1 MLSRGRRRARRDVV
15 VIKDVRRSLRA
26 KLFAPLLRAAR
37 DIIRPPTP
45 SPRVLRAIRDAE
57 RDAVIVVG
65 WIQLVGVAV
74 FFALFLSTRA
84 AYHQDARPLGPTP
97 LALGAYG
104 AFVFL
109 RLRRAYADRLTARL
123 STMSIVADVVIL
135 MTLIWSFTLQ
145 YEKPA
150 ALYLKAPTLFY
161 AFILIALPALRFD
174 AGHVMLAGALV
185 IAGWIILVLIAAGG
199 ARVAVD
205 YPDYMTSLSV
215 FWGAEAEKIAALLAV
230 TLILALA
237 VARSR
242 ALLVRTSVEEAAA
255 HDLSRLVSAG
265 AARRVRSG
273 DGELRAGEG
282 ELLPTAIMFIDLRG
296 FSAAAQ
302 TLSADEVV
310 ALLQDYQRCFVPV
323 LTQSGGV
330 IDKYLGDGI
339 LVSFTSA
346 PAGREAAMAF
356 AAAAKVLLAWEGWAE
371 DRAARG
377 ATTPHL
383 GVAITQG
390 DVIHGVVGDEDR
402 LEFTIIGDAVNLAA
416 KLEKKAKALGA
427 TIIATE
433 AAYAAAQS
441 SGYATPILRA
451 APQTIVEGVN
461 GLVDLVIVA

>member
-1 MLSRGRRRARRDVV
+1 MLSRGRRRARRDVI

-84 AYHQDARPLGPTP
+84 AYHQEARPLGPTP

-161 AFILIALPALRFD
+161 AFILIALPALHFD

-199 ARVAVD
+199 ARAAVD

-265 AARRVRSG
+265 AARRVRS
-273 DGELRAGEG
+273 GEG

-433 AAYAAAQS
+433 AAFAAAQS

-461 GLVDLVIVA
+461 GPVDLVIVA